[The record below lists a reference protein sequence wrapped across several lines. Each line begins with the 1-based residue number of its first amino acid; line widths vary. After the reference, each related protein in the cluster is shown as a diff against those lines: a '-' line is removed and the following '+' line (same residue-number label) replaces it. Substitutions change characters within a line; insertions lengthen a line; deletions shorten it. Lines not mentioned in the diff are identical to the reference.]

1 MRSLESDLA
10 VSLRRWSWWTIWRRR
25 SLRRRSQVKVE
36 EKELVVKLKEKKLEV
51 IAKEKELEE
60 E

>member
-10 VSLRRWSWWTIWRRR
+10 VSLRSWWTIWRRR

-36 EKELVVKLKEKKLEV
+36 EKELEVKGKEKKLEV
-51 IAKEKELEE
+51 IAEEKEFEE